1 METAERKKHSMGIST
16 VDLGNVKG
24 PQGEPGAPGAP
35 GPNQISGDTGSTLTG
50 LLKGAGGQ
58 VAAAVAGA
66 DYVAGDD
73 YSHWA
78 VGMAA
83 YTSGGVYTLTVTHF
97 PTAYVKG
104 MVLLVDFEGER
115 DHPDC
120 YLNINGLGVKRIYT
134 VNETIPPK
142 KMAGLHL
149 VLYDGTAWRMLDSLY
164 GGGKINGDL
173 YAHSIYP
180 EPDAGAFDLGTQ
192 TYKWNKVYAY
202 DTDFLNLYVINDAN
216 ISGDLGVSGTT
227 TTRDIVPDSGGVR
240 NIGSDSNR
248 YAELYAHHGTLNGLM
263 VTGPVSV
270 QESVSATSGIF
281 TAIATVGGNNVWH
294 DGLITTTTTTIKGN
308 SGSSFTLYFY
318 KIGRLVMVD
327 CPDWINLEGVAHNQ
341 RVGTIPAEY
350 RPQRSSFA
358 AVLDRAGYFMLK
370 FYSDGSMTIQLPPDQ
385 TSFYG
390 YMNNLCYMTA

>member
-1 METAERKKHSMGIST
+1 METAERKEHSMGIST

-83 YTSGGVYTLTVTHF
+83 YTSGGVYTLTITHF

-202 DTDFLNLYVINDAN
+202 DTDFLNLDVINQAN
-216 ISGDLGVSGTT
+216 LYGPLNVSGTT
-227 TTRDIVPDSGGVR
+227 TTRDIVPDSGSMR
-240 NIGSDSNR
+240 NIGNTSKR
-248 YAELYAHHGTLNGLM
+248 YAAVYAANGNFSMGATINGGTVWHTGTLPKPTEIDLNMSVSVSENYSRFWKNGLGE
-263 VTGPVSV
+263 VHVIINI
-270 QESVSATSGIF
+270 Q
-281 TAIATVGGNNVWH
+281 GGNFSSEKVIGSLPSGYYPRQKIY
-294 DGLITTTTTTIKGN
+294 DGIIFGSNICYAYIDTNGIIHCKN
-308 SGSSFTLYFY
+308 S
-318 KIGRLVMVD
+318 
-327 CPDWINLEGVAHNQ
+327 NLSTDANAWSWFQ
-341 RVGTIPAEY
+341 FSYIA
-350 RPQRSSFA
+350 
-358 AVLDRAGYFMLK
+358 K
-370 FYSDGSMTIQLPPDQ
+370 
-385 TSFYG
+385 
-390 YMNNLCYMTA
+390 